1 MLTEHILD
9 ICSSETVKTQ
19 LLQLSYNLTADLD
32 AQRLLE
38 FSEEVLPIDQHRQ
51 VRAFLADK
59 YPILLVAAER
69 ERTSSIDASRWSD
82 CSRAT
87 AVSGC

>member
-9 ICSSETVKTQ
+9 ICSDETVKTQ
-19 LLQLSYNLTADLD
+19 LLQLSYNLTAGLD

-38 FSEEVLPIDQHRQ
+38 FSEEVLPTDQHRQ

-59 YPILLVAAER
+59 CPILLVAAER
-69 ERTSSIDASRWSD
+69 AKTSSLHAPGWSD
-82 CSRAT
+82 CS
-87 AVSGC
+87 